1 MSSAQ
6 RQSERIGVALR
17 DPLPWHDFVQVVGTA
32 EESGYEALFVPE
44 IAGREAFSTLAGVA
58 GATER
63 LRMGTGVVA
72 IPTRSL
78 PTMAMAAATVQELSG
93 GRFILGVG
101 AGPPG
106 PGSLDRVRRHVGAL
120 RAALSGRAV
129 DEAEVPGFRLS
140 LSLTQPPPIWLAAL
154 GDRMVGLAG
163 EVGDGILLNWCT
175 PERVAAARRLMAAS
189 AERSGRDPA
198 KVTVAVYVR
207 ACLGLEEPVAM
218 LALKRMAGRYAA
230 IPHYHRQFDEM
241 GLGEEA
247 ALAAKAH
254 QGGRP
259 EDVPDELVR
268 AVCVTGGRREALRRF
283 AEYRRA
289 GADLV
294 LCYPVPALDPFS
306 SLLGTVLGA
315 APSPSLES

>member
-1 MSSAQ
+1 MAATMSSAQ

-63 LRMGTGVVA
+63 LRLGTGVVA

-78 PTMAMAAATVQELSG
+78 PTMAMAAATVQERCG

-154 GDRMVGLAG
+154 GDRMIALAG
-163 EVGDGILLNWCT
+163 EVADGVLLNWCT
-175 PERVAAARRLMAAS
+175 PDRVARARRLVADGAS
-189 AERSGRDPA
+189 RKGRDPDR
-198 KVTVAVYVR
+198 VTVAVYVR
-207 ACLGLEEPVAM
+207 ACIDGDQGVA
-218 LALKRMAGRYAA
+218 L
-230 IPHYHRQFDEM
+230 
-241 GLGEEA
+241 
-247 ALAAKAH
+247 
-254 QGGRP
+254 
-259 EDVPDELVR
+259 
-268 AVCVTGGRREALRRF
+268 EALREPTGQY
-283 AEYRRA
+283 AAMPHYRRQLEAMGLDEAA
-289 GADLV
+289 GAAAAAVRNGRPGDVPEGLV
-294 LCYPVPALDPFS
+294 R
-306 SLLGTVLGA
+306 
-315 APSPSLES
+315 